1 MYTQALSA
9 GAHHNA
15 FEIAHAPRSGT
26 KKYWKCGVFFSR
38 PAHPSHVGGQGKG
51 RRAAET
57 FYCFYGACA
66 KNLGQQGPPTQL
78 TWEPICWAGGCRVA
92 CCHLGDS
99 RMVLVCWQSTFA
111 CAVSVLRVR
120 VPAPVN
126 LLGPAECKWAP
137 ASLCFAV
144 AAASCKVRKFE
155 EQKSIPSKK
164 LFSSAPLSAGVDG
177 KRPISLR

>member
-1 MYTQALSA
+1 M
-9 GAHHNA
+9 GAHLLGW
-15 FEIAHAPRSGT
+15 RLSR
-26 KKYWKCGVFFSR
+26 GVL
-38 PAHPSHVGGQGKG
+38 P
-51 RRAAET
+51 
-57 FYCFYGACA
+57 
-66 KNLGQQGPPTQL
+66 L
-78 TWEPICWAGGCRVA
+78 A
-92 CCHLGDS
+92 CCGLDDS
-99 RMVLVCWQSTFA
+99 RTVLVCWQSTFA

-144 AAASCKVRKFE
+144 AAASCKVRTFE
-155 EQKSIPSKK
+155 EQKSIPSKN